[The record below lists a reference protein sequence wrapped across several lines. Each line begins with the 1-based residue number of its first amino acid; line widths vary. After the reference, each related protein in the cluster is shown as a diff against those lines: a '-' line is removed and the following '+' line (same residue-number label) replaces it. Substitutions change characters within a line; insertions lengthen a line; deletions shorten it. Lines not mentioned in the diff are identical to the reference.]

1 MLAHVDQ
8 LQVQLL
14 CFHSCFVFRGVFI
27 REFNCAGS
35 LSNLGQINQEFV
47 VMLKTDSILDFL
59 FPGDLDVP
67 QPASQQRYWGL
78 IGIFNEL
85 LEGVSKAG
93 LAHTLV
99 S

>member
-14 CFHSCFVFRGVFI
+14 CFNSCFVFRGVFI

-59 FPGDLDVP
+59 FPGDLDVL
-67 QPASQQRYWGL
+67 QPAEVLGSDWDC
-78 IGIFNEL
+78 
-85 LEGVSKAG
+85 
-93 LAHTLV
+93 
-99 S
+99 